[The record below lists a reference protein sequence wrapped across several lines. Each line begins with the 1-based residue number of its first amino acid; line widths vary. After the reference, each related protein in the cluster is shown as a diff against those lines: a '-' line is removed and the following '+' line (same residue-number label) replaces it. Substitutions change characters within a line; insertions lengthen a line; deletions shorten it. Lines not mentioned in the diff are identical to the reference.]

1 MAAKRETVQWE
12 GHSSQ
17 IINIVPF
24 SIATVMF
31 LTVFLIPL
39 SIFITVWYYLV
50 AKNLRY
56 EITTERVKIYS
67 GVLNKN
73 ANDVELYRVKDMR
86 LFEPWYLRIFG
97 FGHVIILTSDLSQPN
112 IILRAIKNAP
122 EVRELL
128 RNLTEERRKARGIA
142 SLDVI

>member
-122 EVRELL
+122 EVREML

>member
-39 SIFITVWYYLV
+39 SIFIIIWYYLV

-86 LFEPWYLRIFG
+86 LFEPWYLRMFG

-122 EVRELL
+122 EVREML

>member
-128 RNLTEERRKARGIA
+128 RNLTEERRKTRGIA